1 MADTGNFRFDA
12 RRASDEVRRALD
24 AAGRAAWLG
33 LKSAG
38 NLAWAVGL
46 AAAGGL
52 VGFEGLIG
60 VRTPDAALLEQAKES
75 ARAAAAAAAT
85 RSAASQR
92 DLYLFLLAFGVA
104 LVLGGIWSLYAWWR
118 DPLGKG
124 KAKIPA

>member
-1 MADTGNFRFDA
+1 MVDLGNFRFDVK
-12 RRASDEVRRALD
+12 RAGDRVRPVLD
-24 AAGRAAWLG
+24 AAGRAAWTG
-33 LKSAG
+33 LTSAG

-46 AAAGGL
+46 TAAGGL

-85 RSAASQR
+85 RSAVTER
-92 DLYLFLLAFGVA
+92 DVYLFLLAFGVA

-124 KAKIPA
+124 KAKTPA